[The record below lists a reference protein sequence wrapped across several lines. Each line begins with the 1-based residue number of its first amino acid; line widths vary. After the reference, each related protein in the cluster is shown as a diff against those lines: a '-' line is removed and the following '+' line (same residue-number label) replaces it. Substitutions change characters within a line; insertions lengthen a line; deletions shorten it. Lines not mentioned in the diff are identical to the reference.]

1 MLSVTLFMLAAL
13 PAVALASVA
22 RPIDIVKIADRNPDA
37 PRIYRSLSAT
47 WSSPPAVTAPP
58 RSPYRIPV
66 RFAVDPTSKDRAL
79 DQDGSR
85 CALIGQT
92 ICTDP
97 PRVIMTIGEEPFA
110 LLPGLEPR

>member
-1 MLSVTLFMLAAL
+1 MLSLTLFMLAAL
-13 PAVALASVA
+13 PAVAPA
-22 RPIDIVKIADRNPDA
+22 RVPRPVEIVKIADQNPEA
-37 PRIYRSLSAT
+37 PRIYRPFSTT

-66 RFAVDPTSKDRAL
+66 MSAINPTAKDRAF
-79 DQDGSR
+79 DQDGRR

-97 PRVIMTIGEEPFA
+97 PPMIITIGEEPFA
-110 LLPGLEPR
+110 LLPGLGPR